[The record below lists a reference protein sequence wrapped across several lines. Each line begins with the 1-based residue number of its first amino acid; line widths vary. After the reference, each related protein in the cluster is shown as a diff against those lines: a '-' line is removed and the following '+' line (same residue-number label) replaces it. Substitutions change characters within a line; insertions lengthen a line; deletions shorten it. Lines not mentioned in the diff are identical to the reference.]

1 MKIRS
6 GLLAVVAGVAVITAQ
21 AADREEEDTSVFAKV
36 FNGYTRVPSELGGY
50 KAETFAFANG
60 GLVRGRTRD
69 LSVDN
74 ATFKQV
80 VQLISPGLTQEN
92 YIAANNP
99 DDTDLLIYVYWGAT
113 EGYGGI
119 SELPEGTAEM
129 AADLDNDWYG
139 SASLMDDSNR
149 QRDLRAFSNAGL
161 LGYREALAHHINLQ
175 GLSVHGTIYSDL
187 IGDVEEPRYFVVLTA
202 FDFKTAW
209 KEKKLIPLWSTRYNI
224 ATRGNNFAA
233 ALPDMTRY
241 ASRFFGRE
249 SDGLV
254 RGLNPTGK
262 VNMGDIQILG
272 AVATPAAGK

>member
-1 MKIRS
+1 MKISS
-6 GLLAVVAGVAVITAQ
+6 GLLAVVAGVAVLTAQ
-21 AADREEEDTSVFAKV
+21 AANREDEDTSVFAKV
-36 FNGYTRVPSELGGY
+36 FNGYARVPSELGGY

-60 GLVRGRTRD
+60 GLVRGITRD

-80 VQLISPGLTQEN
+80 VKLISPGLTQEN
-92 YIAANNP
+92 YIAATNP
-99 DDTDLLIYVYWGAT
+99 EDTDLLIYVYWGAT
-113 EGYGGI
+113 SGYGGI
-119 SELPEGTAEM
+119 DELPAGTVEQ
-129 AADLDNDWYG
+129 AADVDNDWYG
-139 SASLMDDSNR
+139 AASIMDDVNR

-187 IGDVEEPRYFVVLTA
+187 IGDVEESRYFVVLTA

-209 KEKKLIPLWSTRYNI
+209 KEKKLVPLWSTRYNI

-233 ALPDMTRY
+233 ALPDMTRF
-241 ASRFFGRE
+241 ASKFFGRE

-272 AVATPAAGK
+272 AVDMPAKAK